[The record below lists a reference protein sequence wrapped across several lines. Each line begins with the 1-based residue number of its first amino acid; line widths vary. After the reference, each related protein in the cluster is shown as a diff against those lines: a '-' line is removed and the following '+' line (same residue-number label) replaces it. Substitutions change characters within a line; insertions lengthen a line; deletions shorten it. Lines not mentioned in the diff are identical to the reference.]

1 MDKEFDLFSDES
13 ESFTAV
19 KEEIRTDVFTTES
32 EAEERAEE
40 IGCVGT
46 HSHDDNGNMVF
57 MPCRTHAEYV
67 ERVGRDISYGKP
79 NDEDE
84 EEMSEKQYLNFKT
97 NLEFK
102 SYHDDDDDEEKGY
115 FEGYASVFGN
125 RDLGND
131 VIAKGAFIKSLRR
144 TGAKNVKLL
153 YQHKTDMPIGVFDS
167 IKEDDH
173 GLFVRGRLA
182 LKTERGRDAYE
193 LMKMGAL
200 DGMSIGFRA
209 NPKAV
214 HYDKR
219 SKKRTIGEVELMEIS
234 LVTFPMNPRAKV
246 TQVKAEEISIREWE
260 NGLRDAFHLSRSEA
274 KVAAKAVHQS
284 FLDIKSSAM
293 LEEIDSG
300 DDLVE
305 SIKHLTTIFQS
316 K

>member
-13 ESFTAV
+13 ESSTDV
-19 KEEIRTDVFTTES
+19 KEEIRTDVYTTEE

-46 HSHDDNGNMVF
+46 HSHDDNGNLVF
-57 MPCRTHAEYV
+57 MPCNTHAEYI
-67 ERVGRDISYGKP
+67 ERVGRDINYRKP
-79 NDEDE
+79 DDE
-84 EEMSEKQYLNFKT
+84 EEDMKTEYLNF
-97 NLEFK
+97 EFK
-102 SYHDDDDDEEKGY
+102 SVYDDDDEKGK

-131 VIAKGAFIKSLRR
+131 VISKGAFVKTLRR
-144 TGAKNVKLL
+144 TGAKRVKLL

-167 IKEDDH
+167 IKEDEH
-173 GLFVRGRLA
+173 GLFVKGRLA
-182 LKTERGRDAYE
+182 LNTQLGREAYE

-209 NPKAV
+209 NPKMV
-214 HYDKR
+214 SYDKR
-219 SKKRTIGEVELMEIS
+219 SKKRTINEVELMEIS
-234 LVTFPMNPRAKV
+234 LVTFPMNPKA
-246 TQVKAEEISIREWE
+246 TITSIKAENISIREWE

-293 LEEIDSG
+293 LDNIDND
-300 DDLVE
+300 DDLVD
-305 SIKHLTTIFQS
+305 SINHLTTIFQT

>member
-1 MDKEFDLFSDES
+1 MDQLNLISDES
-13 ESFTAV
+13 ESLTAV
-19 KEEIRTDVFTTES
+19 KEEIRTDVYTTEE

-57 MPCRTHAEYV
+57 MPCRTHAEYI
-67 ERVGRDISYGKP
+67 ERVGRDISYRKP
-79 NDEDE
+79 DDDE
-84 EEMSEKQYLNFKT
+84 EEMSEKQFLDFRTK
-97 NLEFK
+97 LEFK
-102 SYHDDDDDEEKGY
+102 SYHDEEKGY

-131 VIAKGAFIKSLRR
+131 VIAKGAFTKSLRN
-144 TGAKNVKLL
+144 KPVKKIKLL
-153 YQHKTDMPIGVFDS
+153 YQHKTDMPIGIFES
-167 IKEDDH
+167 MKEDDH
-173 GLFVRGRLA
+173 GLFVKGRIA
-182 LKTERGRDAYE
+182 LNSSLGRDAYE

-219 SKKRTIGEVELMEIS
+219 TKKRTIGEVDLMEIS
-234 LVTFPMNPRAKV
+234 LVTFPMNPKAMV

-284 FLDIKSSAM
+284 FLDTKSSAM
-293 LEEIDSG
+293 LEKVDTD